1 MRKNVKNLLVTGAL
15 AFLATGAAAYV
26 FAADSKSS
34 PPMSSMTGGM
44 MQGGQHDMSGMMN
57 MMQQMNQ
64 MMESCNAMMKSAKQS
79 GGDVPQ
85 SGQQQTPQ
93 R

>member
-1 MRKNVKNLLVTGAL
+1 MRKNIRTLLATSAL
-15 AFLATGAAAYV
+15 AVLTTGSAFYV
-26 FAADSKSS
+26 FAADSQTS
-34 PPMSSMTGGM
+34 PPMSGMMGGM

-64 MMESCNAMMKSAKQS
+64 MVENCNAMMKSANQS
-79 GGDVPQ
+79 GGDT
-85 SGQQQTPQ
+85 SKGGHQQTPQ